1 MLSGKDGPTGWRR
14 GALFSPRPILGVQ
27 VAKRQGTYVIKC
39 GNLGYVYKRPVY
51 TVGGKQVERGHSRH
65 TTQEGT
71 LVQFLVSGFRIHL
84 TNSVRLRLCL
94 IDYLRFVF
102 AII

>member
-1 MLSGKDGPTGWRR
+1 M
-14 GALFSPRPILGVQ
+14 
-27 VAKRQGTYVIKC
+27 IKC

-51 TVGGKQVERGHSRH
+51 TVGGKQVERGH